1 MSLPFKK
8 LGLGG
13 GGAKGI
19 LHVGALIELS
29 KYQNL
34 YFPEGVY
41 GTSIGAIIA
50 VCIAFQVPITTSF
63 FNDKKDILA
72 IERLVPALTF
82 ETLQTGFSGKGMFMM
97 NTFREKMIHT
107 FNSSM
112 SLDLETLKIKD
123 AKMPLYIIA
132 SNITKGVPTMFTE
145 NITLIDALCCSCC
158 LPFIYRPQEL
168 YGQLYIDGDVFLPYI
183 GLLERDA
190 FVISLKTPSYVKITP
205 KTLADIPIHTYIR
218 EIYNTGVRCN
228 YNFQKHENTLDLS
241 YPNLVAESD
250 LNDFDIPHILKV
262 SGESLRSFLISK
274 SFLKELPEVLDT
286 RSTNHLK

>member
-13 GGAKGI
+13 GGAKGV

-50 VCIAFQVPITTSF
+50 VCVAFQVPITSSF
-63 FNDKKDILA
+63 FDDKKDVLA
-72 IERLVPALTF
+72 IESLVPALTF
-82 ETLQTGFSGKGMFMM
+82 ETLQTGFSGKGVFTMD
-97 NTFREKMIHT
+97 TFREKMISA
-107 FNSSM
+107 FKLSM
-112 SLDLETLKIKD
+112 SLDIESLKIKD

-132 SNITKGVPTMFTE
+132 SNITKGVPTVFTE

-158 LPFIYRPQEL
+158 LPFVYRPQEL
-168 YGQLYIDGDVFLPYI
+168 YGQLYIDGDAFLPYI

-218 EIYNTGVRCN
+218 EIYNTGVKCN
-228 YNFQKHENTLDLS
+228 YNLQKHENTLDLS
-241 YPNLVAESD
+241 YPNLIAESD
-250 LNDFDIPHILKV
+250 LNDFDLQDILRV
-262 SGESLRSFLISK
+262 SGESMRSFLVSK
-274 SFLKELPEVLDT
+274 RLLKELPEVFHAG
-286 RSTNHLK
+286 STNHLK